1 MTKKHRVIIDYFDII
16 LGCLITSFAIAVFF
30 NPAYLAPGG
39 VSGVATIVYHI
50 SGIDLGL
57 TMLTLSIPIYI
68 VGILIFGK
76 MYGVKTLVGT
86 ILLSVFTMFWDS
98 IFGYQG
104 ILDYSKDMSFW
115 LSALYGGVISGLGMG
130 IVMRSGANTGGTD
143 IIAQILAK
151 YTKIPL
157 GTSLMVIDGIIII
170 FSAFIF
176 GIESALYSI
185 IISFIVSVV
194 IDKFI
199 MALGTG
205 YAKTVYIISDELESI
220 GDFIINEMD
229 RSGTI
234 LDATGLFTK
243 KSKLMLMTVV
253 PNKDIPRLTR
263 AVKAIDSKAFLII
276 QETVH
281 VLGEGYKNISEVAE
295 SSDVTTK

>member
-1 MTKKHRVIIDYFDII
+1 MTKKNRVIIDYFDII

-86 ILLSVFTMFWDS
+86 ILLSVFTMLWDS

-263 AVKAIDSKAFLII
+263 AVKAIDAKAFLII